1 MKASGICPK
10 CKGRKFW
17 RIETVQEHGHGGF
30 APLPVAVVQSWGGL
44 NRELM
49 GKFETVICAGCGFT
63 EWYAMQL
70 DQLREEPTRGI
81 YFVDNEP
88 KAGLR

>member
-10 CKGRKFW
+10 CEGRKFW
-17 RIETVQEHGHGGF
+17 RIETVWDHAHAGYAAF
-30 APLPVAVVQSWGGL
+30 PVAVVNKWGGL
-44 NRELM
+44 NTDAM
-49 GKFETVICAGCGFT
+49 GGFETIVCAACGYT
-63 EWYAMQL
+63 EWYATKL
-70 DQLREEPTRGI
+70 GELREEPTRGI